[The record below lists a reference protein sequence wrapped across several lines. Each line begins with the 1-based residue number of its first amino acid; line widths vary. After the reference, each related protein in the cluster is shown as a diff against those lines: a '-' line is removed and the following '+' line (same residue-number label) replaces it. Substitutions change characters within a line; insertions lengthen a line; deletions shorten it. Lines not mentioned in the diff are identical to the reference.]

1 MAIRINLSLAEL
13 NRQYT
18 VFERDQVLSDVQLNG
33 VTDYLND
40 QDRLS
45 RLLLLG
51 VGVHGGL
58 RVSGTKTTLTV
69 GRGVGVTTD
78 ADVLWLDKAVRF
90 SRFCKY
96 DETAPRYDPF
106 YDGDAMRPVFELVA
120 DGTDAPNAG
129 PLSDFP
135 QPLDDMVVVL
145 FMESALHDPDLCVGN
160 DCDNLGKNAIDT
172 QRVLLVA
179 PDVAQILD
187 RAAPETASTVARSL
201 PDLFADRPNM
211 NMGVPTPATFFQRF
225 ADVCDTTIKRFLD
238 FAAQFHTRFAALSA
252 ELFGPNPTNTW
263 SKTLTDQLAALK
275 AGPGVLFLY
284 DLLKDLV
291 DTGNELRE
299 VLLTDDTMLCP
310 DAGAFPKHLLLGRVS
325 KPALNRTPS
334 YTSPLVGH
342 GGDKGEHARLLA
354 RKLGTLIATF
364 KDPGVGLIRVTP
376 SRTEAAPLEERAIPR
391 YYQVD
396 PANPIEQRWNYRLA
410 KRNAGASNLGYNAEL
425 YGAPPQVREPLAV
438 QFARN
443 DFFRV
448 EGHIGF
454 KVAVAVGT
462 IEARIKFRS
471 LPFVV
476 RAVLLGTDANKVV
489 VKPPTRFT
497 DLDRLH
503 YLLRAD
509 VANHLTDLG
518 KFNDTFKQQFD
529 AGLARNELPT
539 DKNIAGTASTHFT
552 NVKTTVAGV
561 QPAMAAK
568 IYADYR
574 ARADW
579 PAFYG
584 TTVGSVSGFKAD
596 LGEYVR
602 TDIATPFD
610 TVAVNN
616 HPAWLVWLDQL
627 IADRNARED
636 SKLLFDKFLAEHP
649 AFEHLGGVPRG
660 GTLVLLYDESGTVVA
675 DGALP
680 YAWRET
686 AEEEPKDLPDLKR
699 PDFKPPV
706 IIDRAVAIKLPAN
719 QLLDKEFT
727 IFKTDNDQKWTKAI
741 DDKVTA
747 TLGVGKSYFQF
758 FQDTAKALVPVLTPK
773 TAVRDSAVFPT
784 DLLGVKLE
792 EVNRNIAEIDQIRAI
807 IARPDL
813 PEDQQK
819 LAVDHLA
826 TTQMNLANAVAG
838 TMKYIADA
846 KVDVGTDT
854 AGGRGVAVLAAGVG
868 QISDAKAKAQ
878 LQAGLAPLANTPN
891 PAHHVVVGNLN
902 KLIIR

>member
-18 VFERDQVLSDVQLNG
+18 VFERNQVLSDVQLNG

-45 RLLLLG
+45 RLLLFG

-58 RVSGTKTTLTV
+58 RVSGTKTAITV
-69 GRGVGVTTD
+69 GKGVGVTTD
-78 ADVLWLDKAVRF
+78 ADVLWLDKAVTY
-90 SRFCKY
+90 SRFRKY

-106 YDGDAMRPVFELVA
+106 YDGDTMRPVLELIA
-120 DGTDAPNAG
+120 DGADAPDAK
-129 PLSDFP
+129 PLSDLP
-135 QPLDDMVVVL
+135 QPPDDLVVVL
-145 FMESALHDPDLCVGN
+145 FMESALRDPDLCVGT
-160 DCDNLGKNAIDT
+160 DCDNLGKNATDT
-172 QRVLLVA
+172 QRVLLVT
-179 PDVAQILD
+179 PEVA
-187 RAAPETASTVARSL
+187 AALGPIGPETASETARSL

-211 NMGVPTPATFFQRF
+211 NMGLPSPALLFERF
-225 ADVCDTTIKRFLD
+225 AGVCDSTIKRFLD
-238 FAAQFHTRFAALSA
+238 FAGQFHTRFAALSA
-252 ELFGPNPTNTW
+252 ELFGSNPTNAWT
-263 SKTLTDQLAALK
+263 KTLTDHLAELK
-275 AGPGVLFLY
+275 AGPGVLSLY
-284 DLLKDLV
+284 DHLKDLV

-299 VLLTDDTMLCP
+299 VLLTDDTVLCP
-310 DAGAFPKHLLLGRVS
+310 DPKAFPKHLLLGRVAN
-325 KPALNRTPS
+325 PALDRTPS
-334 YTSPLVGH
+334 FPSPLVGN
-342 GGDKGEHARLLA
+342 GGDNGEHARLLA
-354 RKLGTLIATF
+354 RKLDTLIATF

-396 PANPIEQRWNYRLA
+396 PANPVEQRWNYRLA
-410 KRNAGASNLGYNAEL
+410 KRNAGANNLGYNAEQ

-448 EGHIGF
+448 EGQIGF
-454 KVAVAVGT
+454 LVMGAVAMIQGQ
-462 IEARIKFRS
+462 IKFRS

-476 RAVLLGTDANKVV
+476 RAVLLGTDASKVT

-497 DLDRLH
+497 DLDRFH

-529 AGLARNELPT
+529 AGLAHNELPA
-539 DKNIAGTASTHFT
+539 DKNIAGTATTHFT
-552 NVKTTVAGV
+552 NVRTAVAGV

-568 IYADYR
+568 TYADYR

-584 TTVGSVSGFKAD
+584 TAVASVSGFKAD

-610 TVAVNN
+610 TVATNN
-616 HPAWLVWLDQL
+616 QPAWLVWLDQL

-636 SKLLFDKFLAEHP
+636 AKLTYDKFLAEHP

-660 GTLVLLYDESGTVVA
+660 GTLVLLYDDTGRVVA

-686 AEEEPKDLPDLKR
+686 TEEEPKDLPALTR
-699 PDFKPPV
+699 PDFKPTV

-719 QLLDKEFT
+719 QLFDKEFT
-727 IFKTDNDQKWTKAI
+727 IFQADNDQKWTKAI
-741 DDKVTA
+741 DDKVTS

-773 TAVRDSAVFPT
+773 AALRETAVLPG
-784 DLLGVKLE
+784 DLLGVKLD
-792 EVNRNIAEIDQIRAI
+792 EVNRLSEQVDQIRAI
-807 IARPDL
+807 ATRPDL

-819 LAVDHLA
+819 LALDQLA
-826 TTQMNLANAVAG
+826 AAQMNLANAVAG
-838 TMKYIADA
+838 TMKYMVDA
-846 KVDVGTDT
+846 KVDVAAGTPGAT
-854 AGGRGVAVLAAGVG
+854 GVAVLASGVG

-878 LQAGLAPLANTPN
+878 LQTSLAPLANTPN
-891 PAHHVVVGNLN
+891 ANQRVVVGNLT
-902 KLIIR
+902 KLLVH

>member
-1 MAIRINLSLAEL
+1 MAIRINVSLAEL

-18 VFERDQVLSDVQLNG
+18 VFERNQVLSDVQLNG

-45 RLLLLG
+45 RLLLIG

-58 RVSGTKTTLTV
+58 RVSGTKTAITV
-69 GRGVGVTTD
+69 AEGVGVTTD
-78 ADVLWLDKAVRF
+78 CDVLWLDKAITY
-90 SRFCKY
+90 SRFRKY

-106 YDGDAMRPVFELVA
+106 YDGDTMRQVLELIA
-120 DGTDAPNAG
+120 DGADAPDAQ
-129 PLSDFP
+129 PLSDLP
-135 QPLDDMVVVL
+135 QPPDDLVVVL
-145 FMESALHDPDLCVGN
+145 FMESALRDPDLCVGT
-160 DCDNLGKNAIDT
+160 DCDNLGKNATDI
-172 QRVLLVA
+172 QRVLLMTPEVA
-179 PDVAQILD
+179 EAL
-187 RAAPETASTVARSL
+187 APPGLETASKTAEAL

-211 NMGVPTPATFFQRF
+211 NMGLPSPALFFQRF
-225 ADVCDTTIKRFLD
+225 ADVCDSTIKRFLD
-238 FAAQFHTRFAALSA
+238 FAGQFHTRFAALSA
-252 ELFGPNPTNTW
+252 EVFGSNPTNAWTT
-263 SKTLTDQLAALK
+263 TLTGQLANLK
-275 AGPGVLFLY
+275 AGPGVLSLY
-284 DLLKDLV
+284 DHLKDLV

-299 VLLTDDTMLCP
+299 VLLADDTVLCP
-310 DAGAFPKHLLLGRVS
+310 DAGAFPKHLLLGRVAN
-325 KPALNRTPS
+325 PALDRTPS
-334 YTSPLVGH
+334 FPSPLVGH
-342 GGDKGEHARLLA
+342 GGDRGEHARLLA

-376 SRTEAAPLEERAIPR
+376 SRTEAVPLEERAIPR

-396 PANPIEQRWNYRLA
+396 PANPVEQRWNYRLA
-410 KRNAGASNLGYNAEL
+410 RRNAGASNLGYNAEQ
-425 YGAPPQVREPLAV
+425 YGAPPQVRDPLAV

-448 EGHIGF
+448 EGQIGF
-454 KVAVAVGT
+454 MAIVGVAM
-462 IEARIKFRS
+462 IQSQIKFRS

-476 RAVLLGTDANKVV
+476 RAVLLGTDVTKVT

-497 DLDRLH
+497 DLDRFH

-529 AGLARNELPT
+529 AGLAHNELPA
-539 DKNIAGTASTHFT
+539 DKNIAGTATTHFT
-552 NVKTTVAGV
+552 NVKTAVAGV

-568 IYADYR
+568 AYTDYR
-574 ARADW
+574 AKADW

-584 TTVGSVSGFKAD
+584 TAVGSVSGFKAD

-610 TVAVNN
+610 TVATNN
-616 HPAWLVWLDQL
+616 QPAWLVWLDQL

-636 SKLLFDKFLAEHP
+636 AKLTYDQFLTEHP

-660 GTLVLLYDESGTVVA
+660 GTLVLLYDETGRVVA

-699 PDFKPPV
+699 PDFKPTV
-706 IIDRAVAIKLPAN
+706 TIDRAVAIKLPAN
-719 QLLDKEFT
+719 QLFDQEFT

-773 TAVRDSAVFPT
+773 TAVRDLAVFPT
-784 DLLGVKLE
+784 DLLGLKLE
-792 EVNRNIAEIDQIRAI
+792 EVNRTVAQIDQIRAI
-807 IARPDL
+807 AARPDL

-819 LAVDHLA
+819 LALDQLA
-826 TTQMNLANAVAG
+826 TAQMNLANAIAG
-838 TMKYIADA
+838 TVKYMVDA
-846 KVDVGTDT
+846 KADVGPDT
-854 AGGRGVAVLAAGVG
+854 AGAQGVAVLAAGVG
-868 QISDAKAKAQ
+868 QVSDPKAKTQ
-878 LQAGLAPLANTPN
+878 LQSALAPLANAPN
-891 PAHHVVVGNLN
+891 PSHRVVVGNLN
-902 KLIIR
+902 KLIVR